1 MDYKKYSLE
10 NLENWLH
17 DAISSGEATPDEVY
31 NLIVKVIREEYDYH
45 KQHASQTYELLCKL
59 NGNGKELYDAVM
71 KEREYYEPTMPPWG
85 HSDLEYLANDHLTK
99 DRNSNFP
106 GENTVCDKDDPS
118 PECQKSWNDFWDDV
132 DQNREYNLREA
143 EYYDKRVQLDTEIE
157 AIRKAGGYEYTPL
170 TSKKDKVVKW
180 QLPVEIDEVTEEYFV
195 SFPDDL
201 LNAASLKE
209 GDSVEWVDNND
220 GSYTLRKV

>member
-31 NLIVKVIREEYDYH
+31 DVIVNVIREEYYYH

-71 KEREYYEPTMPPWG
+71 KEREYYEGTT
-85 HSDLEYLANDHLTK
+85 SL
-99 DRNSNFP
+99 S
-106 GENTVCDKDDPS
+106 CDKDDPS

-143 EYYDKRVQLDTEIE
+143 EYYDKRVQLDAEIE
-157 AIRKAGGYEYTPL
+157 AIRKSGGYEYTPL
-170 TSKKDKVVKW
+170 PSKKDKVVKW